1 MAEKGGRDDKVY
13 KGLVSEVENVIGKS
27 KKKTGSD

>member
-1 MAEKGGRDDKVY
+1 MADKGGNDDKVY
-13 KGLVSEVENVIGKS
+13 KGLVSEVETFISKS